1 VVSGHQSPLT
11 AEECEGIVLAVKSAF
26 TKLRNLYQRI
36 APIIEGYG
44 FTSPSAGVLA
54 RDLSERI
61 EASIVQHCPSFSK
74 GQKHCDLTR
83 AGCEWEVKGENYI
96 VVNYTAA
103 IQVTKIWVLWNASD
117 AHFSPRKANTN
128 ARAAL
133 AALAQANIQ
142 TLFSVAA
149 SAQQSAL
156 PSKAAKPAKASI
168 SPKPKKH
175 TA

>member
-1 VVSGHQSPLT
+1 VKIAKGSGLTINQSKT
-11 AEECEGIVLAVKSAF
+11 
-26 TKLRNLYQRI
+26 I
-36 APIIEGYG
+36 A
-44 FTSPSAGVLA
+44 
-54 RDLSERI
+54 
-61 EASIVQHCPSFSK
+61 
-74 GQKHCDLTR
+74 
-83 AGCEWEVKGENYI
+83 GENYI

-117 AHFSPRKANTN
+117 ALFSPRKANTN